1 MIPESSWI
9 IQNPLPTT
17 IIHYHHL
24 SSSIIHY
31 PPLPSPCITMHHHA
45 SPIFTNHIQSSP
57 CITRHETMWIW
68 RLLFY
73 PCGCGTLSFHSWI
86 ATHSQT
92 TGSKPLHWLHPTVS
106 HLTKQQKQYKTFFI
120 IFIIHHKV
128 TTDWF
133 CNFLGN
139 QHCAL
144 RMTTDWF
151 WNFLGNQHLSQ
162 MKTQSHY
169 KLVFQFS

>member
-1 MIPESSWI
+1 MNHPESPS
-9 IQNPLPTT
+9 
-17 IIHYHHL
+17 HHL
-24 SSSIIHY
+24 
-31 PPLPSPCITMHHHA
+31 PPLSTTPITMHHHA
-45 SPIFTNHIQSSP
+45 SPCITMHYHALP
-57 CITRHETMWIW
+57 CITMRYHASPGFTMIHQDSPGTKPCESGGCF
-68 RLLFY
+68 FY

-133 CNFLGN
+133 CNYLGN
-139 QHCAL
+139 QHWAL
-144 RMTTDWF
+144 KMTTDWF

-169 KLVFQFS
+169 RLVL

>member
-1 MIPESSWI
+1 MVKDCKSRFQMIPESSWI
-9 IQNPLPTT
+9 IQNPLPTN

-31 PPLPSPCITMHHHA
+31 PPLPSPCITNIHQSYPIITMHHPA
-45 SPIFTNHIQSSP
+45 RNHVN
-57 CITRHETMWIW
+57 
-68 RLLFY
+68 LAVVFFY

-139 QHCAL
+139 QH
-144 RMTTDWF
+144 
-151 WNFLGNQHLSQ
+151 LSQ

-169 KLVFQFS
+169 KVVFQFS